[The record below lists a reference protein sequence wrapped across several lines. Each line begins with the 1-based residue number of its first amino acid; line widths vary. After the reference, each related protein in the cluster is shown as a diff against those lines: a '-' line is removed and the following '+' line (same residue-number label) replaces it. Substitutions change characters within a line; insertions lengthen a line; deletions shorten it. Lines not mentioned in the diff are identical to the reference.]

1 MIRALHHV
9 QLAMPRGQEDQA
21 RAFYRDVLGM
31 TEQAK
36 PENLARRGGV
46 WFSAGQAH
54 VHLGVED
61 DFRPARKAHPALLVD
76 NLQALLQRC
85 RAAGCNV
92 VQDEPLPGYARAYV
106 ADPFGN
112 RIELLQSEGDRHA
125 ERLQSLLVP
134 VPRSR

>member
-9 QLAMPRGQEDQA
+9 QLAMPRGREGDA
-21 RAFYRDVLGM
+21 RAFYCDVLGM

-46 WFSAGQAH
+46 WFAAGDAR

-61 DFRPARKAHPALLVD
+61 DFRPATKAHPALLVA
-76 NLQALLQRC
+76 NLPEVLERC
-85 RAAGCNV
+85 RSAGCAV
-92 VQDEPLPGYARAYV
+92 TAGEVLPGYDHAYV

-112 RIELLQSEGDRHA
+112 RIELLQALAST
-125 ERLQSLLVP
+125 S
-134 VPRSR
+134 